1 MKAIAAA
8 YVSVFLGTCKHH
20 NMQLL
25 QLLRDAETAWM
36 HVDPLLLEQGIETTW
51 LHGLLQAGY

>member
-1 MKAIAAA
+1 
-8 YVSVFLGTCKHH
+8 
-20 NMQLL
+20 MQLL

-36 HVDPLLLEQGIETTW
+36 HIEPLLLEQGIETTW